1 MGSGVDDDSMG
12 PGVDDDVARQAR
24 DRRRREDLLAGLRL
38 EARLLANNPPP
49 PLKAEQEL
57 RRRHDRIAALLQR
70 VDEGDPDVRFVDEST
85 EALLRG
91 ELVRLAGGRDARED
105 VRTPAVNV
113 QRNNTIL
120 YCEHWAPT
128 VHFYR
133 EDLALEVLAE
143 NDWFVEFRVTRQ
155 ASISVA
161 DASRATIDHVGG
173 QGITVSWKVAD
184 VAATWQRLAD
194 QGLHPTEIRDVWDAA
209 AFYVHDPEGHRIEIW
224 AEDEE
229 PTAAS

>member
-1 MGSGVDDDSMG
+1 MDDD
-12 PGVDDDVARQAR
+12 AAQEAK

-49 PLKAEQEL
+49 PERAEQEL
-57 RRRHDRIAALLQR
+57 QRRRDRIAALLQR
-70 VDEGDPDVRFVDEST
+70 VDQGDPDVTFVDEST

-91 ELVRLAGGRDARED
+91 ELRRLEGAGETHAAAGA
-105 VRTPAVNV
+105 PAVSV

-128 VHFYR
+128 VRFYR
-133 EDLALEVLAE
+133 DELGLEVLAE
-143 NDWFVEFRVTRQ
+143 NDWFVEFRVTRH

-161 DASRATIDHVGG
+161 DASRATIDHVDG

-184 VAATWQRLAD
+184 VAGTWQRLAD
-194 QGLHPTEIRDVWDAA
+194 RGLQPTEIHDVWDAA
-209 AFYVHDPEGHRIEIW
+209 AFYIHDPEGHRIEIW
-224 AEDEE
+224 ADDDTDSSL
-229 PTAAS
+229 PA